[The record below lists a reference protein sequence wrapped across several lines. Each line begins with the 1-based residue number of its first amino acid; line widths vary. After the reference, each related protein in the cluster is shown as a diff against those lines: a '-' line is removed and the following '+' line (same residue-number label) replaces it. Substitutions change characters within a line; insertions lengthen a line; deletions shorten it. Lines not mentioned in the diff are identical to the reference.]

1 MASILISVWSMEM
14 QLVFKAPK
22 EEQNTEIVCFM
33 FTDVELY
40 IMYKHFISLL
50 SRMLLSKRSFKIL
63 TISSKKESIQKHIWA
78 LSGINTDIFLR
89 KNFHYRRFFINFTI
103 ILIDSTVI
111 KKCWFK
117 LTPKFV

>member
-1 MASILISVWSMEM
+1 MEM
-14 QLVFKAPK
+14 QLVFKAQK

-33 FTDVELY
+33 FIDVELY
-40 IMYKHFISLL
+40 IMYKYFINLL
-50 SRMLLSKRSFKIL
+50 SLSKSNLLLRSKRSFKIL

-78 LSGINTDIFLR
+78 LSGINTEIFLR

-111 KKCWFK
+111 KKCWSN
-117 LTPKFV
+117 

>member
-1 MASILISVWSMEM
+1 MEM

-40 IMYKHFISLL
+40 IMYKHFINLL

-78 LSGINTDIFLR
+78 LSGINTDIFLQ